1 MGVQEL
7 CYQFWVSY
15 NPLEY
20 SNRTLKKLE
29 KKYIF
34 FEKKKLGAI

>member
-7 CYQFWVSY
+7 RYQFWVSY

-20 SNRTLKKLE
+20 SNRNLKKLE
-29 KKYIF
+29 KKKKN
-34 FEKKKLGAI
+34 EKKKLGAI